1 MNSSLSFLFA
11 VSISGFPCQPRYKF
25 LYIYGMSPFEAL
37 ALLQAAP
44 AFRHPVI
51 QPPAVDSSTNPAR
64 WADLGCGSGLFTL
77 ALASLLPAAS
87 TVYAID
93 RYPAI
98 RSQLTPNQ
106 VSIQPKKADFV
117 KQNLPTLDLDGVL
130 MANSLHYVKDKPTLI
145 RTLRAANLRP
155 QHAFL
160 IIEYDTDR
168 PTPIWMPYP
177 VSFTSLQ
184 TLFHTAGYSTIIHLS
199 AHPYI
204 YNRNAIYSAYIA

>member
-1 MNSSLSFLFA
+1 
-11 VSISGFPCQPRYKF
+11 
-25 LYIYGMSPFEAL
+25 
-37 ALLQAAP
+37 
-44 AFRHPVI
+44 
-51 QPPAVDSSTNPAR
+51 
-64 WADLGCGSGLFTL
+64 
-77 ALASLLPAAS
+77 
-87 TVYAID
+87 
-93 RYPAI
+93 
-98 RSQLTPNQ
+98 
-106 VSIQPKKADFV
+106 
-117 KQNLPTLDLDGVL
+117 

-184 TLFHTAGYSTIIHLS
+184 TLFHTAGYSTIIRL
-199 AHPYI
+199 AGHPSI